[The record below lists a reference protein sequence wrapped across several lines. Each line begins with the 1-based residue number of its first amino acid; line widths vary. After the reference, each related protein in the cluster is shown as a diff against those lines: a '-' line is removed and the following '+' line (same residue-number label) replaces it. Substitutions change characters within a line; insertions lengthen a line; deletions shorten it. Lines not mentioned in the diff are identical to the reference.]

1 MYLHTQIRR
10 WLVKQSYAASFSLSL
25 SARNS
30 NMVASQ
36 VARSMAKD
44 YLRGFTLIEL
54 LFAMAIVA
62 ILATIAYPV
71 YIGIEERAKIT
82 KDMNN
87 LRQIGIATQLY
98 VNDNN
103 GALPGSN
110 TVRWMSQLHPKYLP
124 SWSIFISPFDPVTN
138 SLAPTRTAS
147 EDDTNA
153 AVSYG
158 MNPNAIGI
166 SADTI
171 ARATGFVLFA
181 PAQDINRLFQGTAG
195 TAAPGVT
202 EYEGT
207 SAPGGLAPGG
217 TQNNQSRINACMAD
231 LHIESLQYNPAAL
244 WSAFTSDAPEPGSK
258 CPDGTNATVSS
269 HWHADPCP

>member
-1 MYLHTQIRR
+1 MPPR
-10 WLVKQSYAASFSLSL
+10 
-25 SARNS
+25 
-30 NMVASQ
+30 

-54 LFAMAIVA
+54 LIVMAIVA

-98 VNDNN
+98 MNDSN

-110 TVRWMSQLHPKYLP
+110 TVSWMSQLHPKYLP

-138 SLAPTRTAS
+138 PLVPTRTAS

-158 MNPNAIGI
+158 INPNAVPPGGAI

-171 ARATGFVLFA
+171 ARATGFILFA
-181 PAQDINRLFQGTAG
+181 PAQDGTRLFQGTAG

-202 EYEGT
+202 EDKGT
-207 SAPGGLAPGG
+207 STPGGLAPGG
-217 TQNNQSRINACMAD
+217 TQNNRTRINACMAD
-231 LHIESLQYNPAAL
+231 LHIEPMQWDPAAL
-244 WSAFTSDAPEPGSK
+244 WSAFTSNAPEPGSK

-269 HWHADPCP
+269 HWNVDPCP